1 VSIPVELA
9 DLPAQVARFG
19 SRALLVTNA
28 IDGPPHVAS
37 VVVTLEARELSMRA
51 GRSTRANVTANP
63 AVTIVWTVG
72 SEPDHC
78 LVVDGTAL
86 DASADTLIVRPT
98 SAVLHRLVTPEGE

>member
-19 SRALLVTNA
+19 SRALLVTNS

-37 VVVTLEARELSMRA
+37 VVVTLEQRDLSMRA
-51 GRSTRANVTANP
+51 GTKTRANVNANP
-63 AVTIVWTVG
+63 AVTIVWTAG
-72 SEPDHC
+72 SEADHC

-86 DASADTLIVRPT
+86 GASAETLIVSPT
-98 SAVLHRLVTPEGE
+98 SAVLHRLAISEGE